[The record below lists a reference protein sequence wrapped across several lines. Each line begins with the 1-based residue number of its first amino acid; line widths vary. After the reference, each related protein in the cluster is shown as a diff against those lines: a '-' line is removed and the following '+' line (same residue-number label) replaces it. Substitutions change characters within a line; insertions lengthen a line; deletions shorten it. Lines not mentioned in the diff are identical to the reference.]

1 MHLSLHN
8 AANSDL
14 SLPSSLIAASSDP
27 LRQKSYQQRS
37 FAAICLH
44 RSPQQSFA
52 ANCLDRGQHRNEHNQ
67 QRSLA
72 PYHRCPPLQQPC
84 TPLPRLPP
92 IAAASLLQPTPPAAT
107 KLHRSRSQ
115 PKLEAFET
123 RMDARLRALFEEFRL
138 GRSPSPRRSQHG
150 ANSDCK
156 KNPLEIRSEV
166 KTRQPY
172 TSVTSIFFAQLQE
185 GYLNQDAQSM
195 RATSQP
201 KAYKPSA
208 SINYKNLDEELA
220 MIRQTSTIQEYQNR
234 FERLSNQTYDWSEKQ
249 ILRIFIEGL
258 KPDIEKNLKHDN
270 HTHLRQ
276 SSPSHDIKRSD

>member
-52 ANCLDRGQHRNEHNQ
+52 ANCLDRGQHRNEHDQ

-84 TPLPRLPP
+84 TPLP
-92 IAAASLLQPTPPAAT
+92 
-107 KLHRSRSQ
+107 

-172 TSVTSIFFAQLQE
+172 TSVTSISFAQLQE
-185 GYLNQDAQSM
+185 GHLNQDAQSM

-208 SINYKNLDEELA
+208 PINYKNLDEELA

-258 KPDIEKNLKHDN
+258 KPDIGKNLKHDN
-270 HTHLRQ
+270 HIHLRQ
-276 SSPSHDIKRSD
+276 PSPSNDIKRSD